1 VLAGRY
7 LRLLVRDRR
16 NVVILVGQVPLLAL
30 GMAGLF
36 KADVF
41 STGQGHAGSSA
52 QLLFL
57 LVITAVWLGS
67 IDAAREIV
75 KERSVLERELA
86 GGVRVRSY
94 VVAKALVLF
103 GLATVQTLALA
114 AIVLALRPLHA
125 PPEAYASVVGLLV
138 LTSWVAV
145 AMGLGISALVR
156 TQDQATSFI
165 PLTLIPQLFFAGAI
179 VGVEKM
185 GAAVAAL
192 SKLAFAQWAFA
203 GAGTA
208 IDMEDRIAAD
218 PPFARTNGFGPD
230 FFDLGLP
237 VALAVLTGFLA
248 VLLLAVGL
256 LLRRRPRS

>member
-1 VLAGRY
+1 VLAARY
-7 LRLLVRDRR
+7 VRLLARDRR
-16 NVVILVGQVPLLAL
+16 NVAILLGQVPLLAL

-41 STGQGHAGSSA
+41 SASEGHAGSSA

-86 GGVRVRSY
+86 AGVRVRAY
-94 VVAKALVLF
+94 VASKAMVLF

-114 AIVLALRPLHA
+114 AIVLSLRPLHA
-125 PPEAYASVVGLLV
+125 GAATYASVIGLLV

-165 PLTLIPQLFFAGAI
+165 PLSLIPQLFFAGAI

-185 GAAVAAL
+185 GAAVATL

-208 IDMEDRIAAD
+208 IDMDARIAAD

-237 VALAVLTGFLA
+237 VAVAVLVAFLA
-248 VLLLAVGL
+248 VLLGGVGL
-256 LLRRRPRS
+256 LLRRRPRA